1 MVSPEHQ
8 GGRFPAMVKCITAFL
23 SLLSGYLET
32 VRLSRIP
39 GMVDSIRQGMAEPLE
54 DCAPYDPKEPW

>member
-1 MVSPEHQ
+1 
-8 GGRFPAMVKCITAFL
+8 MVKCITAFL
-23 SLLSGYLET
+23 SLLSGCLET

-54 DCAPYDPKEPW
+54 DCIPYDPKEPW